1 MSHLSDRSTTSV
13 GRSGRSGRTTLPR
26 YEMDC
31 GCNTLPPCRS
41 MTKPLGCWSLRH
53 DHNQGTHGSDGIV
66 NYERASWRA
75 VKILTVGGFAAV
87 GADTRQ
93 GLLVT
98 SSFRGHQRP
107 TCHLADSRDCL
118 KHLSRHRRNSSSSR
132 CQRLPLP
139 KVTKYRGQ
147 QLPPDSPFSIFA
159 GSIHA
164 DDQYASRPAPIA
176 PLNEPHG
183 QT

>member
-1 MSHLSDRSTTSV
+1 
-13 GRSGRSGRTTLPR
+13 
-26 YEMDC
+26 MDC

-41 MTKPLGCWSLRH
+41 MTKPCWSLRH

-107 TCHLADSRDCL
+107 SCHLTDSRDCL

-159 GSIHA
+159 GSAQTISMLYVPHP
-164 DDQYASRPAPIA
+164 SRPSMSLMAKPNCFLSSRFPTAPP
-176 PLNEPHG
+176 PLQMAFHLSC
-183 QT
+183 

>member
-1 MSHLSDRSTTSV
+1 
-13 GRSGRSGRTTLPR
+13 
-26 YEMDC
+26 MDC

-41 MTKPLGCWSLRH
+41 MTKPCWSLRH

-107 TCHLADSRDCL
+107 TCHLTDSRDCL
-118 KHLSRHRRNSSSSR
+118 KHLSRHRRNSSSSEM
-132 CQRLPLP
+132 PEIA
-139 KVTKYRGQ
+139 
-147 QLPPDSPFSIFA
+147 SPQSN
-159 GSIHA
+159 
-164 DDQYASRPAPIA
+164 QVQRPAVTSRQSFFYLRRVHPRRRSVCFTSRTHRA
-176 PLNEPHG
+176 P
-183 QT
+183 Q